1 MIGENK
7 KGRGDL
13 APTWKEFTMT
23 ETTLDPQDL
32 NIPALPAWKVVREL
46 IRFRFWLWIV
56 DLVSVSLI
64 RFCWQVAPALI
75 IKAFFD
81 YLTGAAPLTFG
92 IWAVV
97 AFLAATWVGRIVA
110 SYGFYYADVP
120 IFADMG
126 TLLRKNLLTHILKR
140 PGASQLPDSAG
151 EAISRFKNDVQELP
165 LFVILVNDVMVG
177 IAIIFY
183 SIYLMAQISPS
194 VTLMALIPLV
204 IVGIIANIATKRIEH
219 YRSAS
224 RQSAGKVTGFIG
236 EFFGAVQAVKI
247 ATAEK
252 NIINHFHGINDER
265 RKLTVRDKL
274 FDEVLRSL
282 YRNTSTLSTGVILL
296 LVAQSMRTGNFTLG
310 DFSLFVYLLQS
321 MGDLTTLGGELW
333 ARYKQMDVSVKRMY
347 RLMENAPLDAL
358 VEHAKID
365 LDHELPEVTYPTK
378 TASDRLTELVT
389 DHLSFHYP
397 NSVNGIEDISL
408 KVKRGSLTV
417 ITGRIGSG
425 KTTLLRTLLGLLPAD
440 SGEVRWNGQVITD
453 AGNFFVPPR
462 SAYTAQVPRLFSN
475 TLRNN
480 ILLGMNKSDDEI
492 YKATKLAVMDRDL
505 EILDDDLETMVGSRG
520 VKLSGGQAQRT
531 AAARMFIRDTEL
543 VVFDDLSSALDVET
557 EKQLWERIFESGN
570 EMTCLVVSHRRPLLR
585 RADHII
591 VLKDGKVES
600 EGTLDELLE
609 KSQEMRELWKLEE

>member
-1 MIGENK
+1 
-7 KGRGDL
+7 
-13 APTWKEFTMT
+13 MT
-23 ETTLDPQDL
+23 ETTLTSNDL
-32 NIPALPAWKVVREL
+32 NIPALPAWKVVLEL
-46 IRFRFWLWIV
+46 IRFRTWLWIV
-56 DLVSVSLI
+56 DFFSVGLI

-97 AFLAATWVGRIVA
+97 AFLAATWLGRILA

-126 TLLRKNLLTHILKR
+126 TLLRKNLLTYILKR

-194 VTLMALIPLV
+194 VTIMALIPLV
-204 IVGIIANIATKRIEH
+204 IVGIVANIATKRIEH
-219 YRSAS
+219 YRNAS

-252 NIINHFHGINDER
+252 NIISHFHKINEER

-282 YRNTSTLSTGVILL
+282 YRNTSTLSTGVILV

-347 RLMENAPLDAL
+347 HLMENAPLDAL
-358 VEHAKID
+358 VEHSKID
-365 LDHELPEVTYPTK
+365 LDHELPEVTYATK
-378 TASDRLTELVT
+378 TASDRLSELVA
-389 DHLSFHYP
+389 DHLTFHYP

-440 SGEVRWNGQVITD
+440 SGEIRWNEQVVTD

-462 SAYTAQVPRLFSN
+462 CAYTAQVPRLFSN
-475 TLRNN
+475 SLRNN

-531 AAARMFIRDTEL
+531 AAARMFIREPEL

-570 EMTCLVVSHRRPLLR
+570 ELTCLVVSHRRPLLR

-609 KSQEMRELWKLEE
+609 KSQEMRELWKLEES

>member
-1 MIGENK
+1 
-7 KGRGDL
+7 
-13 APTWKEFTMT
+13 MT
-23 ETTLDPQDL
+23 ETTLNPKDL
-32 NIPALPAWKVVREL
+32 NIPALPAWKVVLEL
-46 IRFRFWLWIV
+46 IRFRPWLWIV
-56 DLVSVSLI
+56 DLISVALI

-81 YLTGAAPLTFG
+81 FLTGDAQLTFG
-92 IWAVV
+92 IWAIV
-97 AFLAATWVGRIVA
+97 AFLAATWVGRVFA

-151 EAISRFKNDVQELP
+151 EAVSRFKNDVQELP
-165 LFVILVNDVMVG
+165 LFVILINDVMVG
-177 IAIIFY
+177 LAIIAI
-183 SIYLMAQISPS
+183 SIVLMTQISPS
-194 VTLMALIPLV
+194 VTIMALIPLV
-204 IVGIIANIATKRIEH
+204 IVGIIANIATRRIEH
-219 YRSAS
+219 YRTAS

-252 NIINHFHGINDER
+252 NIIGHFHKINDER
-265 RKLTVRDKL
+265 RKLTVREKL
-274 FDEVLRSL
+274 FDEVLGSL
-282 YRNTSTLSTGVILL
+282 YRNTSTLGTGVILV
-296 LVAQSMRTGNFTLG
+296 LVGQSMRAGNFTLG

-321 MGDLTTLGGELW
+321 MGDLTTFGGMLW

-365 LDHELPEVTYPTK
+365 LDGDLPEVTYATK
-378 TASDRLTELVT
+378 TASDRLSELVA
-389 DHLSFHYP
+389 DHLTFHYP

-440 SGEVRWNGQVITD
+440 SGEIRWNEQVIPD
-453 AGNFFVPPR
+453 ASNFFVPPR
-462 SAYTAQVPRLFSN
+462 CAYTAQVPRLFSN
-475 TLRNN
+475 SLRNN

-492 YKATKLAVMDRDL
+492 YKATKFAVMDRDL
-505 EILDDDLETMVGSRG
+505 EILDDNLETMVGSRG

-531 AAARMFIRDTEL
+531 AAARMFIREPEL

-557 EKQLWERIFESGN
+557 EKQLWERIFETGS
-570 EMTCLVVSHRRPLLR
+570 ELTCLVVSHRRPLLR

-609 KSQEMRELWKLEE
+609 KSQEMRELWKLENE

>member
-1 MIGENK
+1 
-7 KGRGDL
+7 
-13 APTWKEFTMT
+13 MT
-23 ETTLDPQDL
+23 ETTLNQNDL
-32 NIPALPAWKVVREL
+32 NIPALPAWKVVLEL
-46 IRFRFWLWIV
+46 IRFRTWLWIV
-56 DLVSVSLI
+56 DFFSVGLV
-64 RFCWQVAPALI
+64 RFCWQVGPALI
-75 IKAFFD
+75 MKAFFD
-81 YLTGAAPLTFG
+81 MLTGEAQLTFG

-97 AFLAATWVGRIVA
+97 ASLVALVFGRLI
-110 SYGFYYADVP
+110 STYGFYYADVP

-204 IVGIIANIATKRIEH
+204 IVGIVANVATKRIEH

-252 NIINHFHGINDER
+252 NIIGHFHKINDER

-282 YRNTSTLSTGVILL
+282 YRNTSTLSTGVILV

-347 RLMENAPLDAL
+347 RLMENAPLNAL

-365 LDHELPEVTYPTK
+365 LDHELPKVTYATK
-378 TASDRLTELVT
+378 TASDRLNELVA
-389 DHLSFHYP
+389 DHLTFHYP
-397 NSVNGIEDISL
+397 NSVNGIEDITL
-408 KVKRGSLTV
+408 NVKRKTLTV

-425 KTTLLRTLLGLLPAD
+425 KTTLLRVLLGLLPAD
-440 SGEVRWNGQVITD
+440 SGEIRWNGQAVTD
-453 AGNFFVPPR
+453 AGNFFIPPR
-462 SAYTAQVPRLFSN
+462 CAYTAQVPRLFSN

-480 ILLGMNKSDDEI
+480 ILLGMNKSDDDI

-531 AAARMFIRDTEL
+531 AAARMFIREPEL

-557 EKQLWERIFESGN
+557 EKQLWERIFASGN
-570 EMTCLVVSHRRPLLR
+570 ELTCLVVSHRRPLLR

>member
-1 MIGENK
+1 
-7 KGRGDL
+7 
-13 APTWKEFTMT
+13 MT

-46 IRFRFWLWIV
+46 IRFRLWLWIV

-177 IAIIFY
+177 IVIIFY

-194 VTLMALIPLV
+194 VTIMALIPLI
-204 IVGIIANIATKRIEH
+204 IVGIVANLATKRIEH

-252 NIINHFHGINDER
+252 NIIGHFHKINDER

-282 YRNTSTLSTGVILL
+282 YRNTSTLSTGVILV

-365 LDHELPEVTYPTK
+365 LDHELPEVTYATK
-378 TASDRLTELVT
+378 TASDRLSELVA
-389 DHLSFHYP
+389 DHLTFHYP
-397 NSVNGIEDISL
+397 NSVNGIADISL

-440 SGEVRWNGQVITD
+440 SGEIRWNGQVISD

-480 ILLGMNKSDDEI
+480 ILLGMNKSDDDI
-492 YKATKLAVMDRDL
+492 YKAAKLAVMDRDL

-557 EKQLWERIFESGN
+557 ERQLWERIFESGN
-570 EMTCLVVSHRRPLLR
+570 ELTCLVVSHRRPLLR

-609 KSQEMRELWKLEE
+609 KSQEMRELWKLEESNT